1 MISLLLMILGTLL
14 LFAFTAT
21 FLIGGIAVAGLIGIL
36 VPIAIIT
43 AIIKFLF
50 FRK

>member
-1 MISLLLMILGTLL
+1 MLSMILMFLGIML
-14 LFAFTAT
+14 LFAFGAT
-21 FLIGGIAVAGLIGIL
+21 FLIGGIAVAGVLGIL
-36 VPIAIIT
+36 IPIAVIA

>member
-1 MISLLLMILGTLL
+1 MISMMLMLLGIII
-14 LFAFTAT
+14 LFAFGAT
-21 FLIGGIAVAGLIGIL
+21 FLIGGIAVAGVLGIL
-36 VPIAIIT
+36 IPIAVIT